1 METIIF
7 IIFLATF
14 LYSVVLHEIAHGWVA
29 YIFGDD
35 TAKVSGRLSLNPII
49 HIDPIGS
56 LLVPFILYFSN
67 SGFLFGWA
75 KPVPVNPFRLRG
87 GATAFRWVSMAGIIT
102 NLILAILGAL
112 VLKVTTQTLN
122 IAENNLGVIFFSAVM
137 QINLVLAIFNL
148 MPLPGFDGFNFLTTF
163 GPINNLIKKSPL
175 GSPYF
180 MAQYGLIISIFILFL
195 FMPYIGSLIGL
206 VFGLFIRMF
215 GL

>member
-7 IIFLATF
+7 LIFLATF
-14 LYSVVLHEIAHGWVA
+14 LYSVILHEIAHGWVA

-35 TAKVSGRLSLNPII
+35 TAKISGRLSLNPII

-56 LLVPFILYFSN
+56 LLVPFVLYFSN

-75 KPVPVNPFRLRG
+75 KPVPVNPFRLKG

-102 NLILAILGAL
+102 NIILAILGAL

-137 QINLVLAIFNL
+137 QINLVLATFNM

-175 GSPYF
+175 GNPYF

-195 FMPYIGSLIGL
+195 FMPYIGSIIGL